1 MASQAGVWIDHKQ
14 ATVVSI
20 TKAGQEIKKIT
31 AGLEQPVPAVGSARA
46 KNKYTPH
53 DFIAEDRQQRKAANE
68 LKAFFGEVIAS
79 LGGAK
84 SILVLGPGGAKGEF
98 SKHIASK
105 KLRGVT
111 LQLETADKMTDRQL
125 AAKVGAHFATAPTSK
140 SVAPKKMAKKKGVSG
155 NPEKRAKKAK
165 K

>member
-1 MASQAGVWIDHKQ
+1 MASHAGVWIDHKQ
-14 ATVVSI
+14 ATVVLI
-20 TKAGQEIKKIT
+20 TEAGQEIKKIT
-31 AGLEQPVPAVGSARA
+31 VDLGQPGPAAGSARV

-53 DFIAEDRQQRKAANE
+53 DFIAEDRQQRKTANE
-68 LKAFFGEVIAS
+68 LKAFFSEVIAS

-84 SILVLGPGGAKGEF
+84 SILVLGPGEAKGEF
-98 SKHIASK
+98 SKHITGK

-140 SVAPKKMAKKKGVSG
+140 SVAPKKTTKKKGVTAG
-155 NPEKRAKKAK
+155 KLAKKAK